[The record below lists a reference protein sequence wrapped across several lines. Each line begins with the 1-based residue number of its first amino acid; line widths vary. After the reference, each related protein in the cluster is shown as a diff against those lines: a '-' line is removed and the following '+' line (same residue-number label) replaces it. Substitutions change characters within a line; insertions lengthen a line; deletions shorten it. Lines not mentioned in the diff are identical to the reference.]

1 MDSNSNF
8 AQNLVNT
15 TFTESGNLIC
25 SNMVPARQK
34 MHHICFI
41 HFPVFLNTSPPHPTP
56 PRPTPPH
63 PSALGSYIKSVVART
78 LLPPPHPTPS
88 QLQKTHFYSYGNRA
102 VGINMMMAPVKP
114 RLVVKVFK
122 KEQGPRAYARS
133 AGNKPV
139 FFLFCF
145 LWSRK
150 FLRGWPNIHLD
161 IWKFQ
166 YELLECFGQVFFGTN
181 LSSFDVYI
189 HPQWHIYQKLVINPS
204 ANCQLFFFG
213 FAVYQITISRSIPS
227 TGLSNPIYLVLS
239 NMILSKFE
247 I

>member
-41 HFPVFLNTSPPHPTP
+41 HFPVFLNTS
-56 PRPTPPH
+56 
-63 PSALGSYIKSVVART
+63 
-78 LLPPPHPTPS
+78 PPHPTPS